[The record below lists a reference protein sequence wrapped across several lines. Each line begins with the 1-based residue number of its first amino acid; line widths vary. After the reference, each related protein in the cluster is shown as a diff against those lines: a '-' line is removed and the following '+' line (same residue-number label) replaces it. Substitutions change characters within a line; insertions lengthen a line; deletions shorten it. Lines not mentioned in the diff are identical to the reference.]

1 MFKSKSESDK
11 KSWMLV
17 LYCWL
22 AYTTVYIGR
31 KNLSVCL
38 TDMIAEGVIDNVS
51 GGTVGTCFLLC
62 YAIGQFANGW
72 LGDRFHP
79 RHMVCIGLFSAG
91 VMNVFMG
98 LNSLPLLFMILWGI
112 CGFACSMLWS
122 PIIRAVSTWTSDE
135 ISHAAAASLSA
146 TIPVGTIL
154 CYLICSFGLQF
165 FNWRIAFMMCGMVLV
180 VMSAVLSV
188 CFGRLKDHMT
198 VEKANTV
205 LPRSDDAPTTVG
217 NMTVKVFCAGLVF
230 CAVAILFNGMLKDG
244 LDLWIPT
251 VLGDKFI
258 PSSSVVSL
266 ICTILPILNIFGA
279 YAARDV
285 FHRFRIDELTTCAV
299 MFAVS
304 TVALA
309 VVTVFIRVI
318 PAKTAETVIGAGDV
332 FLAIFV
338 TLLLAL
344 SSASMLGAN
353 TMLLTFIPLHFG
365 KIGRAST
372 VTGMLNCFSY
382 AAAAVSS
389 IAVGSI
395 SETFGWEAVFAVF
408 IGAALLGVIVCLT
421 GHKKLRR
428 KTDELDAYHG

>member
-1 MFKSKSESDK
+1 MFKSKNAYEK
-11 KSWMLV
+11 NSWMLV
-17 LYCWL
+17 IYCWL
-22 AYTTVYIGR
+22 AYATVYIGR

-38 TDMIAEGVIDNVS
+38 ADMIAEGVTDKVS
-51 GGTVGTCFLLC
+51 GGTIGTCFMLC

-79 RHMVCIGLFSAG
+79 RHMVCTGLMCAG
-91 VMNVFMG
+91 LMNVFMG
-98 LNSLPLLFMILWGI
+98 LNSYNLLFMVIWAV
-112 CGFACSMLWS
+112 CGFSCSMLWS
-122 PIIRAVSTWTSDE
+122 PIIRAVSTWTTDE

-146 TIPVGTIL
+146 TIPIGTIL
-154 CYLICSFGLQF
+154 CYLICAAGLKF
-165 FNWRIAFMMCGMVLV
+165 FNWRISFMMCGGILIVMAVVLHI
-180 VMSAVLSV
+180 
-188 CFGRLKDHMT
+188 CFGTIKNHMT
-198 VEKANTV
+198 EENAN
-205 LPRSDDAPTTVG
+205 APTHHDKAHQTSAQA
-217 NMTVKVFCAGLVF
+217 NIKVFCAGLVF
-230 CAVAILFNGMLKDG
+230 AAIGILFNGMLKDG

-279 YAARDV
+279 YAARDI
-285 FHRFRIDELTTCAV
+285 FHRFKIDELTTCAV

-304 TVALA
+304 TISLA
-309 VVTVFIRVI
+309 IVTVFIRII
-318 PAKTAETVIGAGDV
+318 PAKTAETVIGFGDV
-332 FLAIFV
+332 ALAIFV

-365 KIGRAST
+365 KVGRAST

-395 SETFGWEAVFAVF
+395 SDNFGWEAVFIVFIAAAFLGAVF
-408 IGAALLGVIVCLT
+408 CFS
-421 GHKKLRR
+421 GHKKLKR
-428 KTDELDAYHG
+428 KTDELDAYNG